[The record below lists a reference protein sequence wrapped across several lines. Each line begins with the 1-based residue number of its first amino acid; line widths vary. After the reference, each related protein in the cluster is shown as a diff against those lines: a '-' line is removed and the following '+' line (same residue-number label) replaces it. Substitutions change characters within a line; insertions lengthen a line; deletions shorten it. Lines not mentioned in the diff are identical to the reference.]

1 MYKLVAIVLVLIITM
16 AGCTAVPK
24 EFLFDRQDY
33 IVSLLNE
40 KSAAAYDA
48 LVTKDVAVN
57 TNTAE
62 AYLTSD
68 SNVENGAVNSTHNK
82 TIRKNLITN
91 FALIGGLNAI
101 RAQHGLSQLKS
112 NQELERCAHIRAKEA
127 SYQFCHYRPDGS
139 PCTSVSEL
147 ADGEI
152 LVTGPWSSTLD
163 DLINSW
169 MNSPPHR
176 EAILKAYDME
186 AGAGV
191 YYNYD
196 EQTVCWAVLF
206 HIVQ

>member
-1 MYKLVAIVLVLIITM
+1 MYRFFIVVLVFVMTM
-16 AGCTAVPK
+16 TGCSFVPNG
-24 EFLFDRQDY
+24 FMFNRQEY
-33 IVSLLNE
+33 IESLVD
-40 KSAAAYDA
+40 KKYAAAYDA
-48 LVTKDVAVN
+48 PTAGNTAVN
-57 TNTAE
+57 KATVEASPVLYSNAKNT
-62 AYLTSD
+62 
-68 SNVENGAVNSTHNK
+68 AVNSTYNS

-91 FALIGGLNAI
+91 FALMDGLNEI
-101 RAQHGLSQLKS
+101 RAEHGLSPLES

-139 PCTSVSEL
+139 PCTSVCEL

-152 LVTGPWSSTLD
+152 LVTGPWSSSLD
-163 DLINSW
+163 DLLASW
-169 MNSPPHR
+169 MNSHPHR
-176 EAILKAYDME
+176 ASILKACDME

>member
-1 MYKLVAIVLVLIITM
+1 MHKIFAFVLVLVTIMT
-16 AGCTAVPK
+16 GCSSVS
-24 EFLFDRQDY
+24 EGFLFNRQAY
-33 IVSLLNE
+33 ISSLAEHQTTAAHAETVVDKDALNE
-40 KSAAAYDA
+40 VAAAASYVSNNDA
-48 LVTKDVAVN
+48 G
-57 TNTAE
+57 NTA
-62 AYLTSD
+62 ANYANT
-68 SNVENGAVNSTHNK
+68 G
-82 TIRKNLITN
+82 TIRKNLIPN
-91 FALIGGLNAI
+91 HILLNGLNEI
-101 RAQHGLSQLKS
+101 RAEHGLPLLER

-152 LVTGPWSSTLD
+152 LVTGPWNSSLD
-163 DLINSW
+163 DLLASW

-176 EAILKAYDME
+176 ASILKACDME

>member
-1 MYKLVAIVLVLIITM
+1 MYRFFIVVLVFVMTM
-16 AGCTAVPK
+16 TGCSFVPNGVM
-24 EFLFDRQDY
+24 FNRQEY
-33 IVSLLNE
+33 IESLADK
-40 KSAAAYDA
+40 KSAVAYDA
-48 LVTKDVAVN
+48 PAVKDVDAKI
-57 TNTAE
+57 TTAE
-62 AYLTSD
+62 ACRTSD
-68 SNVENGAVNSTHNK
+68 SNVEKTGVNSTHSNA
-82 TIRKNLITN
+82 IRKNLITN
-91 FALIGGLNAI
+91 FVLMDGLNEI
-101 RAQHGLSQLKS
+101 RAEHGLSPLES

-152 LVTGPWSSTLD
+152 LVTGPWSSSLD
-163 DLINSW
+163 DLLTSW

-176 EAILKAYDME
+176 ASILKACDME

-206 HIVQ
+206 HIV

>member
-1 MYKLVAIVLVLIITM
+1 MYKFFVIVFVLVIAMT
-16 AGCTAVPK
+16 GCSAESK
-24 EFLFDRQDY
+24 GFLFNRQEY
-33 IVSLLNE
+33 IESLVDK

-48 LVTKDVAVN
+48 AVAKDVAANEN
-57 TNTAE
+57 TVE
-62 AYLTSD
+62 ASMTSGG
-68 SNVENGAVNSTHNK
+68 NVGNKAVKPTYTN

-91 FALIGGLNAI
+91 FALMGGLNAI
-101 RAQHGLSQLKS
+101 RAEHGLSQLKS

-152 LVTGPWSSTLD
+152 LVIGPWSSSLD
-163 DLINSW
+163 DLLTSW
-169 MNSPPHR
+169 MNSPPHK

-206 HIVQ
+206 HIV

>member
-1 MYKLVAIVLVLIITM
+1 MYKFFVIVFVLVITM
-16 AGCTAVPK
+16 TGCSAVPK
-24 EFLFDRQDY
+24 GFLFNRQEY
-33 IVSLLNE
+33 IESLVDK

-48 LVTKDVAVN
+48 LVAEDVAANEN
-57 TNTAE
+57 TVEASMTSGGNMEKTAVKFNNNTA
-62 AYLTSD
+62 
-68 SNVENGAVNSTHNK
+68 
-82 TIRKNLITN
+82 IRKNLITN
-91 FALIGGLNAI
+91 FALMGGLNAI
-101 RAQHGLSQLKS
+101 RAEHGLSQLKS

-139 PCTSVSEL
+139 PCTSVCEL

-152 LVTGPWSSTLD
+152 LVTGPWSSSLD
-163 DLINSW
+163 DLLTSW

-176 EAILKAYDME
+176 ASILKACDME

-206 HIVQ
+206 HIV

>member
-1 MYKLVAIVLVLIITM
+1 M
-16 AGCTAVPK
+16 
-24 EFLFDRQDY
+24 
-33 IVSLLNE
+33 
-40 KSAAAYDA
+40 
-48 LVTKDVAVN
+48 
-57 TNTAE
+57 
-62 AYLTSD
+62 TSD
-68 SNVENGAVNSTHNK
+68 SNVEKTGVNSTHTN

-91 FALIGGLNAI
+91 FAVMGGLNAI
-101 RAQHGLSQLKS
+101 RAEHGLSQLKS

-152 LVTGPWSSTLD
+152 LVTGPWNSSLD
-163 DLINSW
+163 DLLASW

-176 EAILKAYDME
+176 ASILKACDME

-206 HIVQ
+206 HIV

>member
-1 MYKLVAIVLVLIITM
+1 MYKFFVIVFVLVLAMT
-16 AGCTAVPK
+16 GCSAESK
-24 EFLFDRQDY
+24 GFLFNRQEY
-33 IVSLLNE
+33 IESLVDK

-48 LVTKDVAVN
+48 PVAKDIAAN
-57 TNTAE
+57 TSTAE
-62 AYLTSD
+62 AAMTSGG
-68 SNVENGAVNSTHNK
+68 NVENTTVNSTHTN

-91 FALIGGLNAI
+91 FALMGGLNAI
-101 RAQHGLSQLKS
+101 RAEHGLSQLQS

-127 SYQFCHYRPDGS
+127 SYQYCHYRPDGS

-152 LVTGPWSSTLD
+152 LVTGPWNSSLD
-163 DLINSW
+163 DLLASW
-169 MNSPPHR
+169 INSPPHR
-176 EAILKAYDME
+176 ASILKACDME

-206 HIVQ
+206 HIV